1 MTCLGVRQRNL
12 LENNMTAWL
21 PPRLVFFEIKG
32 EWLAQQV
39 RIVVELTPLLVLEYF
54 DMSTLRLT
62 EKIFANYL
70 ASVELHLLHNL

>member
-1 MTCLGVRQRNL
+1 MHRTWKKRGMIHIDQS
-12 LENNMTAWL
+12 NMW
-21 PPRLVFFEIKG
+21 FEIKG

-62 EKIFANYL
+62 EKILAN
-70 ASVELHLLHNL
+70 